1 MISIHIEDKDGTK
14 RTLEI
19 DENPSGSLMEIL
31 TAENFDVPAIC
42 GGIAGCGTCHVAIVK
57 GGETLESPE
66 EDELFMLDT
75 LSNRIDQS
83 RLSCQLPLTRAL
95 HEAEVKVLGDGD

>member
-1 MISIHIEDKDGTK
+1 MISIHIEDRDGTK

-19 DENPSGSLMEIL
+19 EENPSGSLMEIL

-42 GGIAGCGTCHVAIVK
+42 GGIAGCGTCHIAILK

-66 EDELFMLDT
+66 EDEVFMLDS
-75 LSNRIDQS
+75 LSNYTPQS
-83 RLSCQLPLTRAL
+83 RLSCQLPLTRSL
-95 HEAEVKVLGDGD
+95 DGAEIKVLGDGD